1 MCVRTHAQEKTLWIW
16 RWKTGLLL
24 LLDAARVM
32 TAAVS
37 EVAKLAVG
45 ANQQMPCPSQ
55 PQTAHSIRKR
65 TLKGTEH
72 TCKLQSR
79 HMVIIHIYRIYDQN
93 TARAITPGLP
103 SFCWAQRSIRGWTQY
118 KHTAT
123 HSISISAD
131 QVSFTFLYTFSTS
144 PCCTGAI
151 HIALTSVLIHSL
163 LCVFMTLA
171 FLLGMSG

>member
-45 ANQQMPCPSQ
+45 SNQQMPCPSQ

-79 HMVIIHIYRIYDQN
+79 HMDLVVIIHIYRIYDQN
-93 TARAITPGLP
+93 TKILPGPLHQG
-103 SFCWAQRSIRGWTQY
+103 FCWAQRSIRGWTQY

-151 HIALTSVLIHSL
+151 HIAIT
-163 LCVFMTLA
+163 
-171 FLLGMSG
+171 G